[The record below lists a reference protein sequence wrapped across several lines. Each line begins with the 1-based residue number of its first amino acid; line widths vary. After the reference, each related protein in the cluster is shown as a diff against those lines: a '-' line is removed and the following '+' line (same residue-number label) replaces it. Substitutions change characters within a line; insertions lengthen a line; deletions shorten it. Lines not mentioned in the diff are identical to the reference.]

1 MISFSPYSGDARAG
15 KSLSPRFQRRLSMSR
30 YITTRTV
37 LAVTTLSG
45 LVAIALAVTSHHSG
59 VNAIEATPKA
69 LTNSAVESTANAGSA
84 PLSQVQLA
92 VLLEGFDWQVPLGA
106 IRSASVL

>member
-1 MISFSPYSGDARAG
+1 
-15 KSLSPRFQRRLSMSR
+15 MSR